1 MKLRLCLLFAIGI
14 VFVGI
19 AACGDDSTTTTQPQ
33 VRRAFTICR
42 ADIRSNSGT
51 DDGAHADG
59 NGHTDAGT
67 DRSADCHSATAVHS
81 NGCT

>member
-1 MKLRLCLLFAIGI
+1 MSAFRDWDRVCRHRCLRGRLDYDD
-14 VFVGI
+14 
-19 AACGDDSTTTTQPQ
+19 AAQ

-42 ADIRSNSGT
+42 ADIRSDSGT

-67 DRSADCHSATAVHS
+67 DRSADCHSATAAHS